1 MRSIYKILSVGVVSS
16 LLLAGPGYAQL
27 KKTTTDSDD
36 DEYQSVTTFGV
47 TTNTNS
53 GLLGGFAF
61 RQSKRLPGTFLGRP
75 HYRYL
80 GVEVVNVKHPKE
92 VQQSVN
98 FSGSRFTY
106 GKENYLFVV
115 RPQYGREIS
124 LFQRSADEGIAINAI
139 LAVGPSLGIIKP
151 YYVEINEGNNRTRVV
166 PASSLNTRTPG
177 QPGTGAQPTGSG
189 GFFRGFG
196 ESKITVGAHVKAA
209 LNFELSAFRNNT
221 TGLEIGFLAELF
233 PQPITIMTN
242 AERRAFYSSG
252 YITLFFGSKK

>member
-1 MRSIYKILSVGVVSS
+1 MIASVLGVSTS
-16 LLLAGPGYAQL
+16 HAQL
-27 KKTTTDSDD
+27 KSTADSEDD
-36 DEYQSVTTFGV
+36 DYQSVTTFGV

-53 GLLGGFAF
+53 GLLGGFVF
-61 RQSKRLPGTFLGRP
+61 RQSKRLAGTFLGRP
-75 HYRYL
+75 QYRYFA
-80 GVEVVNVKHPKE
+80 VEAVNVKHPKE

-124 LFQRSADEGIAINAI
+124 LFQRSADEGISINAV
-139 LAVGPSLGIIKP
+139 LAAGPSLGIIKP
-151 YYVEINEGNNRTRVV
+151 YYVEVNEGNNRTRIV
-166 PASSLNTRTPG
+166 PASSLNGRSG

-196 ESKITVGAHVKAA
+196 ESKLTVGANVKAA

-233 PQPITIMTN
+233 PQQITIMTG
-242 AERRAFYSSG
+242 ADKRSFYSSG

>member
-1 MRSIYKILSVGVVSS
+1 MRSIYKILGVGMIASV
-16 LLLAGPGYAQL
+16 LAVGTSHAQL
-27 KKTTTDSDD
+27 KSTADSEDD
-36 DEYQSVTTFGV
+36 DYQSVTTFGV

-53 GLLGGFAF
+53 GLLGGFVF

-75 HYRYL
+75 QYRYL
-80 GVEVVNVKHPKE
+80 AVEAVNVKHPKE

-124 LFQRSADEGIAINAI
+124 LFERSADEGISINAV
-139 LAVGPSLGIIKP
+139 LAAGPSLGIVKP
-151 YYVEINEGNNRTRVV
+151 YYVEVNEGNNRTRIV
-166 PASSLNTRTPG
+166 PASSLNASAGT
-177 QPGTGAQPTGSG
+177 PGTGAQPTGSG

-196 ESKITVGAHVKAA
+196 ESKLAVGANVKAA

-233 PQPITIMTN
+233 PQQITIMTG
-242 AERRAFYSSG
+242 ADQRAFYSSG

>member
-1 MRSIYKILSVGVVSS
+1 MLSIYKIVGIGLTSWLLS
-16 LLLAGPGYAQL
+16 AGASHAQL
-27 KKTTTDSDD
+27 KTSPADSEEDN
-36 DEYQSVTTFGV
+36 YQSVTTFGV

-53 GLLGGFAF
+53 GLLGGFVF
-61 RQSKRLPGTFLGRP
+61 RQSKRLPSTFLGRP
-75 HYRYL
+75 QYRYL
-80 GVEVVNVKHPKE
+80 AVEVVNVKHPKE

-124 LFQRSADEGIAINAI
+124 LFQRNADEGISINAV
-139 LAVGPSLGIIKP
+139 LAAGPSLGIVKP
-151 YYVEINEGNNRTRVV
+151 YYVEVNEGNNRTRIVA
-166 PASSLNTRTPG
+166 ASSLSGKPG

-196 ESKITVGAHVKAA
+196 ESKLAVGANVKAS

-233 PQPITIMTN
+233 PQQITIMTG
-242 AERRAFYSSG
+242 ADKRAFYSSG
-252 YITLFFGSKK
+252 YVTLFFGSKK

>member
-1 MRSIYKILSVGVVSS
+1 MRSIYKIASIGVFSS
-16 LLLAGPGYAQL
+16 LLLSSTSHAQL
-27 KKTTTDSDD
+27 KSTADSEEDN
-36 DEYQSVTTFGV
+36 YQSVTTFGV

-53 GLLGGFAF
+53 GLLGGFVF
-61 RQSKRLPGTFLGRP
+61 RQSKRLPSTFLGRP

-80 GVEVVNVKHPKE
+80 AVEVVNMKHPKE

-124 LFQRSADEGIAINAI
+124 LFQRSTDEGISINAI
-139 LAVGPSLGIIKP
+139 VAAGPSLGIVKP
-151 YYVEINEGNNRTRVV
+151 YYVEVNEGNNRTRIV
-166 PASSLNTRTPG
+166 PAASLNGSPG

-189 GFFRGFG
+189 GFFRGFD
-196 ESKITVGAHVKAA
+196 ESKLAVGANVKVA

-233 PQPITIMTN
+233 PQQITIMTG
-242 AERRAFYSSG
+242 ADKRAFYSSG

>member
-1 MRSIYKILSVGVVSS
+1 MGIVYKILGIGVVSS
-16 LLLAGPGYAQL
+16 LLMAAPSYAQL
-27 KKTTTDSDD
+27 RSTTDSDED
-36 DEYQSVTTFGV
+36 DYQSVTTFGV

-61 RQSKRLPGTFLGRP
+61 RQSKRLSGTFLG
-75 HYRYL
+75 HLQYRYL
-80 GVEVVNVKHPKE
+80 AVEVVNVKHPKE

-98 FSGSRFTY
+98 FTGSRFTY

-124 LFQRSADEGIAINAI
+124 LFQRSADEGISINAI

-151 YYVEINEGNNRTRVV
+151 YYVEVSEGNNRTRTV
-166 PASSLNTRTPG
+166 PASSIGTGTG
-177 QPGTGAQPTGSG
+177 QPGTGAQATGSG

-196 ESKITVGAHVKAA
+196 ESKFTAGAHVKAA

-233 PQPITIMTN
+233 PNRITIMSA
-242 AERRAFYSSG
+242 AEPRAFYSSG
-252 YITLFFGSKK
+252 YVTLFFGTKK

>member
-1 MRSIYKILSVGVVSS
+1 MRSIYEILGVSVVSS
-16 LLLAGPGYAQL
+16 LVLISTSYAQL
-27 KKTTTDSDD
+27 KSTADSAEDD
-36 DEYQSVTTFGV
+36 YQSVTTLGV

-80 GVEVVNVKHPKE
+80 AVEVVNVKHPKE

-124 LFQRSADEGIAINAI
+124 LFQRSADEGISINAV
-139 LAVGPSLGIIKP
+139 LAVGPSLGIVKP
-151 YYVEINEGNNRTRVV
+151 YYVEVNEGNNRTRTV
-166 PASSLNTRTPG
+166 PASSLNGQPG

-196 ESKITVGAHVKAA
+196 ESKLAVGANVKAA
-209 LNFELSAFRNNT
+209 INFELSAFRNNT

-233 PQPITIMTN
+233 PQKITIMTL
-242 AERRAFYSSG
+242 ADKRAFYSSG
-252 YITLFFGSKK
+252 YVTLFFGSKK

>member
-1 MRSIYKILSVGVVSS
+1 MRSIYKILGVGMISSVLLVSTS
-16 LLLAGPGYAQL
+16 HAQL
-27 KKTTTDSDD
+27 KSTVDSEDD
-36 DEYQSVTTFGV
+36 DFQSVTTFGV

-53 GLLGGFAF
+53 GLLGGFVF

-75 HYRYL
+75 QYRYFA
-80 GVEVVNVKHPKE
+80 VEVVNVKHPKE

-106 GKENYLFVV
+106 GKENYLFVI

-124 LFQRSADEGIAINAI
+124 LFQRSADEGISINAVF
-139 LAVGPSLGIIKP
+139 AAGPSLGIIKP
-151 YYVEINEGNNRTRVV
+151 YYVEVNEGNNRTRIVA
-166 PASSLNTRTPG
+166 ASSLNSSPG
-177 QPGTGAQPTGSG
+177 TPGTGAQPTGSG

-196 ESKITVGAHVKAA
+196 KSKLAVGANVKAA

-233 PQPITIMTN
+233 PQKITIMTG
-242 AERRAFYSSG
+242 AEKRAFYSSG